1 MRHDLV
7 RVLKRLGLTS
17 IQSHLPLILQ
27 ISQTGAKSE
36 RIDIATFSANIMQEV
51 QLRTSK
57 YQSMKHKFIQK
68 IHRTVKEKG
77 YSLFDTFV
85 RLDVTLSGG
94 LCKVKLKTGV
104 QALGIAITRH
114 EFELLWAAIRR
125 PRKVMRT
132 SKPGDAAS
140 WGTVTLTE

>member
-1 MRHDLV
+1 
-7 RVLKRLGLTS
+7 
-17 IQSHLPLILQ
+17 
-27 ISQTGAKSE
+27 
-36 RIDIATFSANIMQEV
+36 
-51 QLRTSK
+51 
-57 YQSMKHKFIQK
+57 MKHKFIQK

-85 RLDVTLSGG
+85 RLDVTLSGD
-94 LCKVKLKTGV
+94 LRKVELKTGV